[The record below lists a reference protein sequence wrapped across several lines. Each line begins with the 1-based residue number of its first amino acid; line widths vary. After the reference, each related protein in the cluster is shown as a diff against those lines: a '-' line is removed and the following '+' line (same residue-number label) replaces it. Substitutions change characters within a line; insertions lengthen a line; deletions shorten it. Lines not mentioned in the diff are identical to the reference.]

1 MGKLGKQVLQVVS
14 TLIAIAFAV
23 WYFTWRTPP
32 EFFQMVSDVSYWY
45 VLLGALGY
53 ALFVVLS
60 TIRWGF
66 LLTND
71 VKSLPWRQLF
81 SITAIAKG
89 LGSVTPMNAGEF
101 LKAEMSHKLSGGSR
115 GSQYGIVAVERVM
128 DVATLLLFATI
139 GILAQAEF
147 RQRFLPHL
155 EVVIALFGVGL
166 VVGVFALKI
175 ARKRIAKLR
184 TLIDGMAATIRTTA
198 NSWVVPVIT
207 IVQWVVIGLLWIA
220 LAKAFHVTMPVSDA
234 LVILSLVTFIM
245 VASFL
250 PGGVGIAD
258 IGASEIALALGY
270 SNPESIAIV
279 FAIRLNTFIS
289 LFIGITAYLLRKF
302 QQT

>member
-1 MGKLGKQVLQVVS
+1 MGILGKQVFQVVAS
-14 TLIAIAFAV
+14 LIAIALAV
-23 WYFTWRTPP
+23 WYFAWRTPP
-32 EFFQMVSDVSYWY
+32 EFFQQFSYINYWY
-45 VLLGALGY
+45 VVLGAFGY

-66 LLTND
+66 LLTKD
-71 VKSLPWRQLF
+71 VKKLPWGNLL

-128 DVATLLLFATI
+128 DVATLLIFATV
-139 GILAQAEF
+139 GILAQTEF
-147 RQRFLPHL
+147 RERFLTHL
-155 EVVIALFGVGL
+155 EIVLGLFVICV
-166 VVGVFALKI
+166 VVGVFALKV
-175 ARKRIAKLR
+175 AHKRITKLR
-184 TLIDGMAATIRTTA
+184 TLIDGMAATIRITA
-198 NSWVVPVIT
+198 NSWIVPVVT
-207 IVQWVVIGLLWIA
+207 IVQWIVIGLLWIA
-220 LAKAFHVTMPVSDA
+220 LAKAFDVTMPVTDA
-234 LVILSLVTFIM
+234 LVVLSLVTFIM

-270 SNPESIAIV
+270 SNPECIAIV

-302 QQT
+302 RHT